1 MAGKGFR
8 TGGGHSID
16 DRAEVLIVGGG
27 IAGVEAALAL
37 RDLAG
42 ERVEIEL
49 CDPRREFVFRPFAVG
64 EPYGAARVFRYDL
77 EQLAQRCGA
86 RFRPEGIVS
95 VAPEQRV
102 ALTRDGERLT
112 YDHLIVT
119 GGVRMLW
126 AVPGAVTFWGVADE
140 GQVGDVVSDL
150 RAGDLRRVV
159 FTMPGGR
166 SWALPLY
173 ELALLGETELA
184 RAGVTDTKLTIV
196 TPEDAP
202 LELFGRRA
210 AEQMRAL
217 LTERGIDVVTGVH
230 PVRFDGGR
238 LRIAPGE
245 DIEADAVISLP
256 RLEGRRIGGVP
267 HDADGF
273 VGVDEHGRVIGLDGV
288 FAAGDVT
295 NFPVK
300 QGGIATQQADAVA
313 EAIAAEAGAEIE
325 PRPFDPV
332 LRGVL
337 WTGREPRYLYGRPTG
352 GHGEESSLSSRP
364 HAAGQNGKIS
374 GRYLSPFVES
384 LAAGDELET
393 PGSTHSARRLRL
405 TRLA

>member
-1 MAGKGFR
+1 MAGDN
-8 TGGGHSID
+8 HSID
-16 DRAEVLIVGGG
+16 DRTEVLVVGGG

-42 ERVEIEL
+42 DRIEVEL

-77 EQLAQRCGA
+77 EQLAERCGA
-86 RFRPEGIVS
+86 VFRADGIVS
-95 VAPEQRV
+95 VAPDQRV
-102 ALTRDGERLT
+102 ALTRDGERLA
-112 YDHLIVT
+112 YDYLVIT

-150 RAGDLRRVV
+150 RAGALQRLV

-173 ELALLGETELA
+173 ELALLGATELA
-184 RAGVTDTKLTIV
+184 KSGVVGTQLTVV

-210 AEQMRAL
+210 AEQTRAL
-217 LTERGIDVVTGVH
+217 LAERGIDLVTGAH
-230 PVRFDGGR
+230 PVRFDEGR

-245 DIEADAVISLP
+245 DVEADAVISLP
-256 RLEGRRIGGVP
+256 RLEGRRIGGIP

-273 VGVDEHGRVIGLDGV
+273 VGVDEHGRVIGLDRV
-288 FAAGDVT
+288 LAAGDVT

-313 EAIAAEAGAEIE
+313 EAIAAEVGVEID

-337 WTGREPRYLYGRPTG
+337 WTGREPRYLYSRPTG
-352 GHGEESSLSSRP
+352 GHGEESSLSTEPRGV
-364 HAAGQNGKIS
+364 GQNGKIS
-374 GRYLSPFVES
+374 GRYLAPFVES
-384 LAAGDELET
+384 LAAGDELEL
-393 PGSTHSARRLRL
+393 PGSAHRARRLRL
-405 TRLA
+405 TRLAS